1 MRQYFVIYS
10 VLLLF
15 ISPTFV
21 LAQEE
26 TASRD
31 PIAPGLKYVDAYTI
45 AGEKNFLKDIEPL
58 AADGDLNVVVEIPT
72 GTIAKWEVTQPD
84 GAIRWEFKNDKP
96 RIVKYLGYPGNYCTV
111 PRTLLP
117 KEFGGDGD
125 PLDILVLGP
134 AVPRGTVVKAKLIG
148 VLKLWDGGEQD
159 DKLVAVMADSPLYE
173 AKSIKELDEKFPGVT
188 TIIKTWFVNYKGPG
202 EIESRGYGEL
212 TEAKAI
218 LDASIKAFEEFT
230 IAP

>member
-1 MRQYFVIYS
+1 MRYCIAIWSVIVLFTS
-10 VLLLF
+10 V
-15 ISPTFV
+15 TFV
-21 LAQEE
+21 SAQEA
-26 TASRD
+26 TTSRE
-31 PIAPGLKYVDAYTI
+31 PVAPGLEYVDDYTI
-45 AGEKNFLKDIEPL
+45 AGETNFLKDIEPL
-58 AADGDLNVVVEIPT
+58 SEDGDLLVVAEIPT

-134 AVPRGTVVKAKLIG
+134 AVPRGTVVKAKLVG

-159 DKLVAVMADSPLYE
+159 DKLIAVMADSPLYE
-173 AKSIKELDEKFPGVT
+173 VNSIKELDEKFPGVT
-188 TIIKTWFVNYKGPG
+188 TIITTWFVNYKGPG
-202 EIESRGYGEL
+202 EIESRGYGEVA
-212 TEAKAI
+212 EAKAI
-218 LDASIKAFEEFT
+218 LDASIMAFEEFT